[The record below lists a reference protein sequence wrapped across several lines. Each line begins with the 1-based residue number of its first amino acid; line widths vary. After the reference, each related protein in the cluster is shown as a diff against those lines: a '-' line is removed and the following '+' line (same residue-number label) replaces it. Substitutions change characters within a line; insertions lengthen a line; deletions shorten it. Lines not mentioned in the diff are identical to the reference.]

1 MTDEAV
7 VVTGASRGIG
17 RALVEYLARE
27 QRKVIAI
34 SRNPPEQPMPA
45 EFVSIDLADAA
56 SVKDKLGEIA
66 SRYTVTRLVNNAGA
80 PYPESL
86 DDVTLE
92 NYQAAT
98 DINLRAALL
107 CTQAFLP
114 TMRKSAFGRIVNIS
128 SRAALGKEMRASYS
142 AAKAG
147 LIGFTRTCALELAPA
162 GITVNAVA
170 PGPIATELYL
180 RNNPSDEKSL
190 KAVSSRI
197 PMQRLGRPEEV
208 AAAIT
213 FFLSDASSYVTGQV
227 LYVCGGASVGVSSL

>member
-7 VVTGASRGIG
+7 VITGASRGIG
-17 RALVEYLARE
+17 RALVEHLARE
-27 QRKVIAI
+27 QRKVIAV
-34 SRNPPEQPMPA
+34 SRNAPEQPMPA

-56 SVKDKLGEIA
+56 SARDKLEEIG

-86 DDVTLE
+86 DDVTLG
-92 NYQAAT
+92 NYQAAM

-114 TMRKSAFGRIVNIS
+114 AMRKSGFGRIVNIS
-128 SRAALGKEMRASYS
+128 SRAALGKEMRASYG

-190 KAVSSRI
+190 KTVSSRI

-208 AAAIT
+208 AAAIA

-227 LYVCGGASVGVSSL
+227 LYACGGASVGVASL

>member
-1 MTDEAV
+1 
-7 VVTGASRGIG
+7 
-17 RALVEYLARE
+17 
-27 QRKVIAI
+27 
-34 SRNPPEQPMPA
+34 
-45 EFVSIDLADAA
+45 
-56 SVKDKLGEIA
+56 
-66 SRYTVTRLVNNAGA
+66 
-80 PYPESL
+80 
-86 DDVTLE
+86 
-92 NYQAAT
+92 
-98 DINLRAALL
+98 
-107 CTQAFLP
+107 
-114 TMRKSAFGRIVNIS
+114 
-128 SRAALGKEMRASYS
+128 MRASYS

>member
-1 MTDEAV
+1 MTQEAI

-17 RALVEYLARE
+17 RALVEHLAG
-27 QRKVIAI
+27 QHKIIAI
-34 SRNPPEQPMPA
+34 SRTAPEQPLPA

-56 SVKDKLGEIA
+56 AARDGLKDIA
-66 SRYTVTRLVNNAGA
+66 SRYTVTRLINNAGA

-86 DDVTLE
+86 DEVTLE
-92 NYQAAT
+92 NYQAAM

-114 TMRKSAFGRIVNIS
+114 AMRKSQFGRIVNIS
-128 SRAALGKEMRASYS
+128 SRAALGKEMRTSYS

-162 GITVNAVA
+162 GITVNVVA

-180 RNNPSDEKSL
+180 RNNPSDEKAL

-197 PMQRLGRPEEV
+197 PMQRLGRPQEV
-208 AAAIT
+208 AAAIS
-213 FFLSDASSYVTGQV
+213 FFLSDAASYVTGQV
-227 LYVCGGASVGVSSL
+227 LYVCGGTSVGSSSL

>member
-1 MTDEAV
+1 MTQEAI

-17 RALVEYLARE
+17 RALVEHLAG
-27 QRKVIAI
+27 QYKIIAI
-34 SRNPPEQPMPA
+34 SRSAPEQPLPV

-56 SVKDKLGEIA
+56 SVQDKLEEIA

-92 NYQAAT
+92 NYQAAM

-114 TMRKSAFGRIVNIS
+114 AMRKSGFGRIVNIS
-128 SRAALGKEMRASYS
+128 SRAALGKEMRASYG

-147 LIGFTRTCALELAPA
+147 LIGFTRTCALELASA

-208 AAAIT
+208 AAAIA

-227 LYVCGGASVGVSSL
+227 LYVCGGASVGVASL

>member
-1 MTDEAV
+1 MTEEAI

-17 RALVEYLARE
+17 RALVEHLAG
-27 QRKVIAI
+27 QHKIIAV
-34 SRNPPEQPMPA
+34 SRTAPEQPLPA

-56 SVKDKLGEIA
+56 AARDGLKDIA
-66 SRYTVTRLVNNAGA
+66 SRYTVTRLINNAGA

-86 DDVTLE
+86 DGVTLE
-92 NYQAAT
+92 NYQAAM

-114 TMRKSAFGRIVNIS
+114 AMRRSQFGRIVNIS
-128 SRAALGKEMRASYS
+128 SRAALGKEMRTSYS

-147 LIGFTRTCALELAPA
+147 LIGFTRTCALELASA
-162 GITVNAVA
+162 GITVNVVA

-180 RNNPSDEKSL
+180 RNNPSDEESL

-197 PMQRLGRPEEV
+197 PMRRLGRPDEV
-208 AAAIT
+208 AAAIS
-213 FFLSDASSYVTGQV
+213 FFLSDAASYVTGQV
-227 LYVCGGASVGVSSL
+227 LYVCGGTSVGSSSL

>member
-1 MTDEAV
+1 MTEEAV

-17 RALVEYLARE
+17 RALVEHLARE
-27 QRKVIAI
+27 QRKIIAVAR
-34 SRNPPEQPMPA
+34 SAPEQPIPA
-45 EFVSIDLADAA
+45 EFIPIDLADAA
-56 SVKDKLGEIA
+56 SARDSLKEIA

-80 PYPESL
+80 PYPELL

-92 NYQAAT
+92 NYQAAM

-114 TMRKSAFGRIVNIS
+114 AMRKSGFGRIVNMS
-128 SRAALGKEMRASYS
+128 SRAALGKEMRASYG

-180 RNNPSDEKSL
+180 RNNPSDEESL

-197 PMQRLGRPEEV
+197 PMKRLGRPDEV
-208 AAAIT
+208 AAAIS
-213 FFLSDASSYVTGQV
+213 FFLSDAASYVTGQV
-227 LYVCGGASVGVSSL
+227 LYVCGGTSVGVSSI

>member
-7 VVTGASRGIG
+7 VITGASRGIG
-17 RALVEYLARE
+17 RALVEHLARE
-27 QRKVIAI
+27 QRKVIAV
-34 SRNPPEQPMPA
+34 SRNAPEQPMPA

-56 SVKDKLGEIA
+56 SARDKLEEIG

-86 DDVTLE
+86 DDVTLG
-92 NYQAAT
+92 NYQAAM

-114 TMRKSAFGRIVNIS
+114 AMRKSGFGRIVNIS

-147 LIGFTRTCALELAPA
+147 LIGFTRTCALELASA
-162 GITVNAVA
+162 GITVNVVA

>member
-1 MTDEAV
+1 MSEEAI

-17 RALVEYLARE
+17 LALVEQLAAHRH
-27 QRKVIAI
+27 KIIAI
-34 SRNPPEQPMPA
+34 SRSAPEQPLPA

-56 SVKDKLGEIA
+56 SARDKLGEIA
-66 SRYTVTRLVNNAGA
+66 SHYKVTRLVNNAGA
-80 PYPESL
+80 PYPELL

-92 NYQAAT
+92 NYQAAM

-114 TMRKSAFGRIVNIS
+114 TMRESGFGRIVNIS
-128 SRAALGKEMRASYS
+128 SRAALGKERRASYG

-147 LIGFTRTCALELAPA
+147 LIGFTRTCALELASA

-180 RNNPSDEKSL
+180 RNNPSDEKSM
-190 KAVSSRI
+190 KAVASRI
-197 PMQRLGRPEEV
+197 PMQRLGRPDEV
-208 AAAIT
+208 AAAIS
-213 FFLSDASSYVTGQV
+213 FFLSDAASYVTGQV
-227 LYVCGGASVGVSSL
+227 LYVCGGTSVGVAPL

>member
-17 RALVEYLARE
+17 RALVEHLARE

-34 SRNPPEQPMPA
+34 SRNAPEQPMPA
-45 EFVSIDLADAA
+45 EFVSIDLANAA
-56 SVKDKLGEIA
+56 SARDKLEEIA

-92 NYQAAT
+92 NYQAAM

-114 TMRKSAFGRIVNIS
+114 AMRKSGFGRIVNIS
-128 SRAALGKEMRASYS
+128 SRAALGKEMRASYG

-147 LIGFTRTCALELAPA
+147 LIGFTRTCALELASA

-208 AAAIT
+208 AAALA
-213 FFLSDASSYVTGQV
+213 FFLRDASSYVTGQV
-227 LYVCGGASVGVSSL
+227 LYVCGGASVGVASL

>member
-1 MTDEAV
+1 MTQEAI

-17 RALVEYLARE
+17 RALVEHLAG
-27 QRKVIAI
+27 QHKIIAI
-34 SRNPPEQPMPA
+34 SRTAPEQPLPA

-56 SVKDKLGEIA
+56 AARDGLKDIA
-66 SRYTVTRLVNNAGA
+66 SRYTVTRLINNAGA

-86 DDVTLE
+86 DEVTLE
-92 NYQAAT
+92 NYQAAM

-114 TMRKSAFGRIVNIS
+114 AMRKSQFGRIVNIS
-128 SRAALGKEMRASYS
+128 SRAALGKEMRTSYS

-147 LIGFTRTCALELAPA
+147 LIGFTRTCALELAPN
-162 GITVNAVA
+162 GITVNVVA

-180 RNNPSDEKSL
+180 RNNPSDEKAL

-197 PMQRLGRPEEV
+197 PMQRLGRPQEV
-208 AAAIT
+208 AAAIS
-213 FFLSDASSYVTGQV
+213 FFLSDAASYVTGQV
-227 LYVCGGASVGVSSL
+227 LYVCGGTSVGSSSL